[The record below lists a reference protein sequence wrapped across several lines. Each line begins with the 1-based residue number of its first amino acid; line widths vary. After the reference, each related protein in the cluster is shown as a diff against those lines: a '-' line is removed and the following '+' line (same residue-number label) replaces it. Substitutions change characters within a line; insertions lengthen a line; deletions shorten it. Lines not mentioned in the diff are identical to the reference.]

1 MQRKLP
7 WSFSITLDQVASLL
21 LVAPLKLTSLRIDHN
36 ALRDSTPYPSK
47 PLNAFSFLLLISGQ
61 ANPDSSTSTEL
72 LHPQIGQ
79 SHYPRRNSSV
89 VNHGKH
95 RGVTN
100 DHLNDIQVQADS
112 PTSVPVSRPPS

>member
-1 MQRKLP
+1 MVWDAPSLDSCAVYVDLYIYIVNKLL
-7 WSFSITLDQVASLL
+7 IE
-21 LVAPLKLTSLRIDHN
+21 LTPLRIDHN
-36 ALRDSTPYPSK
+36 ALQDSTPYPSK

-100 DHLNDIQVQADS
+100 DHLNDIQV
-112 PTSVPVSRPPS
+112 